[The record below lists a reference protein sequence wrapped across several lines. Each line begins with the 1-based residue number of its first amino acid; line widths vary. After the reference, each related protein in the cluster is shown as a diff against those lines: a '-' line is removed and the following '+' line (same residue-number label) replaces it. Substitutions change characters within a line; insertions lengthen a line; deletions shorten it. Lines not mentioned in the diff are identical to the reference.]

1 MDAIPRVPSV
11 YSDTPVEEALLAYN
25 SDPSVPIRAIARSFG
40 IPEST
45 LRHRIKGRASRSCA
59 HEYRQILSECE
70 EKTLA
75 RWITHLTATGYPA
88 STALVVDMAKQ
99 IREQRHRLK
108 ADATSPPSRRP
119 IGKRWLDRF
128 RKRHPDIQ
136 GTWTRQI
143 ESARHNAVNA
153 EAVKR
158 WFDAVTELF
167 LEHQYPPEQ
176 IYNMDESGFAVGTS
190 QTSRVLVNVREK
202 SSWKV
207 VHGRQE
213 WITAIECISAA
224 GEALAPML
232 IFKAKHTN
240 TSWIPTDAPDDWR
253 FTISNSGWTS
263 DSHALEW
270 VQGTFEPQTRPSGSQ
285 RRLLIMDGHGS
296 HITARFISFCMD
308 NAIDLLILPP
318 HCSHVLQPLD
328 VGVFSPLK
336 RALAV
341 ETDAVSRLD
350 SGRLKRVEWTEM
362 YIRARQR
369 AMTGTN
375 VKSGWRATGLAP
387 LSPIE
392 VLSKIHQPRYGS
404 PTPRTPGCNDD
415 FDMSLLR
422 SSPPDSTELRQAND
436 LLRSELRKKTAL
448 LSPARR
454 YNERALTLGE
464 IALSDNIILRKR
476 LVDAEALLTA
486 RKQRKNGKRIKLKD
500 KYVFSTQE
508 VLEIAKE
515 AEVQAGHKKSRRQP
529 RKRIESVKID
539 SDEEGIFENGS
550 SEHESDCI
558 VVAMSR

>member
-1 MDAIPRVPSV
+1 
-11 YSDTPVEEALLAYN
+11 
-25 SDPSVPIRAIARSFG
+25 
-40 IPEST
+40 
-45 LRHRIKGRASRSCA
+45 
-59 HEYRQILSECE
+59 
-70 EKTLA
+70 
-75 RWITHLTATGYPA
+75 
-88 STALVVDMAKQ
+88 
-99 IREQRHRLK
+99 
-108 ADATSPPSRRP
+108 
-119 IGKRWLDRF
+119 
-128 RKRHPDIQ
+128 
-136 GTWTRQI
+136 
-143 ESARHNAVNA
+143 
-153 EAVKR
+153 
-158 WFDAVTELF
+158 
-167 LEHQYPPEQ
+167 
-176 IYNMDESGFAVGTS
+176 MDESGFAVGTS

-213 WITAIECISAA
+213 WINAIECVSAA

-240 TSWIPTDAPDDWR
+240 TSWIPTDAPNDWR
-253 FTISNSGWTS
+253 FTTSNSGWTS

-296 HITARFISFCMD
+296 HITAKFISFCMD

-341 ETDAVSRLD
+341 ETDVVSRLD

-369 AMTGTN
+369 ALTVSN
-375 VKSGWRATGLAP
+375 IKSGWRATGLGP

-392 VLSKIHQPRYGS
+392 VLSKIQQPRYGS
-404 PTPRTPGCNDD
+404 PTPRTPGRNDD

-476 LVDAEALLTA
+476 LADAEAL
-486 RKQRKNGKRIKLKD
+486 
-500 KYVFSTQE
+500 
-508 VLEIAKE
+508 
-515 AEVQAGHKKSRRQP
+515 
-529 RKRIESVKID
+529 
-539 SDEEGIFENGS
+539 
-550 SEHESDCI
+550 
-558 VVAMSR
+558 